1 MEKLINK
8 IQKELQ
14 EEELRSYIVSPLL
27 KELSK
32 ENEKKASSNN
42 KEELIEAYNVYIFIA
57 ETYTRMVRMS
67 LSSIYRFK
75 ALEVA
80 KRLFKEYKY
89 VPDYL
94 LDNYRCLLRDRN
106 FYVDD
111 DAEDV
116 LALVKEAGFIPSA
129 TIEKYYAIAMKRRRG
144 LKNDPIEMSEEY
156 LNVIDEVEEKIAKNR
171 TIYGMGSC
179 HEVWA
184 LKEQYL
190 LEKGIIWRSPARL
203 NPGVMFD

>member
-1 MEKLINK
+1 MELIEQ
-8 IQKELQ
+8 IQEELK

-27 KELSK
+27 KTLASK
-32 ENEKKASSNN
+32 NEEKASSNN
-42 KEELIEAYNVYIFIA
+42 KDELVEAYAIYVFIA

-67 LSSIYRFK
+67 IAGIYNYK
-75 ALEVA
+75 ALGVA
-80 KRLFKEYKY
+80 KRLYQQYNFGFSNISE
-89 VPDYL
+89 VFR
-94 LDNYRCLLRDRN
+94 NTLRDRN

-111 DAEDV
+111 DCLDV
-116 LALVKEAGFIPSA
+116 LSLVKEAGFIEEDKVN
-129 TIEKYYAIAMKRRRG
+129 TIYNSRMKRRRG

-156 LNVIDEVEEKIAKNR
+156 LSVIDEVEEKIANNR
-171 TIYGMGSC
+171 TIYGMGAC

-190 LEKGIIWRSPARL
+190 LEKGIVWKSPARL

>member
-32 ENEKKASSNN
+32 KNEEKASSNN

-80 KRLFKEYKY
+80 KRLFKEFKY
-89 VPDYL
+89 VPEYL

-129 TIEKYYAIAMKRRRG
+129 TIEKYYAIVMKRRRG

-190 LEKGIIWRSPARL
+190 LEKGIIWKSPARL